1 MKRHGFSLVEVMMV
15 TTLVTS
21 VSVVTYQGVQRGRQ
35 TECLNNL
42 VQIYKAVDMFET
54 DHGKLPAAAF
64 FPATASDPKNLAL
77 LLKDY
82 TSSGIFFCPSLP
94 NDLRSRAITYL
105 WNDSYSGKPSSGGS
119 NTWLMTEMT
128 AISSQISPPHPGDK
142 GYSILFADGHAAS
155 GPRVD
160 IQETP
165 VKPLPAPEKK
175 AAPEETNAVSREPA
189 GKTARMELRFPA
201 EVKAGMP
208 ATVTVLFLDE
218 KGLKVTTGRGTL
230 AVAVSDSS
238 AKTVASVEV
247 PAGLDGRVTFD
258 VVFGKSGSQTISVKD
273 RTTGLSATTGVRVIE
288 QVLAGFSFQGVPE
301 KAVRVGEPL
310 HVSIATVGKT
320 NDKVIFTGKAW
331 FLDENGGMEP
341 KEIVFDKGVWEG
353 DIVLMKTVMHD
364 TLLLYAGDI
373 KAQSGGFSVVSG
385 RPEKITMKMPE
396 ETTAGVPFTMNL
408 AVGDAQQ
415 NVCEDFTGE
424 MRLDVSDGKYRGPV
438 RAVFTAEEKGRKQI
452 ELTLV
457 SVGRQRV
464 KVSAERLQG
473 EQEISVNPGPFV
485 RFTMDKIRTQTAGK
499 PFQVL
504 VKAEDSFGNRVKG
517 YRLKDATGTLRVT
530 QRDYSS
536 GLWMESLVVTGAGK
550 NNVIEL
556 EDGYGHIVK
565 SDPFDVVPGPPEKLV
580 VEGLS
585 FIMSADTPHPVK
597 LFVADKYDNIVEE
610 YRGGISMLS
619 SNEATRVN
627 LPPEGPFPLTVTVIF
642 SGTGLQTLD
651 IKDPGNASLKAKI
664 QVFVVPA
671 GKP

>member
-1 MKRHGFSLVEVMMV
+1 
-15 TTLVTS
+15 
-21 VSVVTYQGVQRGRQ
+21 
-35 TECLNNL
+35 
-42 VQIYKAVDMFET
+42 
-54 DHGKLPAAAF
+54 
-64 FPATASDPKNLAL
+64 
-77 LLKDY
+77 
-82 TSSGIFFCPSLP
+82 
-94 NDLRSRAITYL
+94 
-105 WNDSYSGKPSSGGS
+105 
-119 NTWLMTEMT
+119 
-128 AISSQISPPHPGDK
+128 
-142 GYSILFADGHAAS
+142 
-155 GPRVD
+155 
-160 IQETP
+160 
-165 VKPLPAPEKK
+165 
-175 AAPEETNAVSREPA
+175 
-189 GKTARMELRFPA
+189 
-201 EVKAGMP
+201 
-208 ATVTVLFLDE
+208 
-218 KGLKVTTGRGTL
+218 
-230 AVAVSDSS
+230 
-238 AKTVASVEV
+238 
-247 PAGLDGRVTFD
+247 
-258 VVFGKSGSQTISVKD
+258 
-273 RTTGLSATTGVRVIE
+273 
-288 QVLAGFSFQGVPE
+288 
-301 KAVRVGEPL
+301 
-310 HVSIATVGKT
+310 
-320 NDKVIFTGKAW
+320 
-331 FLDENGGMEP
+331 
-341 KEIVFDKGVWEG
+341 
-353 DIVLMKTVMHD
+353 
-364 TLLLYAGDI
+364 
-373 KAQSGGFSVVSG
+373 
-385 RPEKITMKMPE
+385 
-396 ETTAGVPFTMNL
+396 MNL